1 MQLATSSHGE
11 YSAPRSMEGKLLS
24 APWTRSGWPQGSN
37 GMQTPPGEVLLTPSL
52 VLAARPM
59 IPPGRVRPKILPSD
73 GACLFTF
80 QSTTVGCTK
89 TRPARARADT
99 EMRIIYRWHNY
110 LGFPPAGSGR
120 GWCTLLSVLSQKGT
134 HNIPVVSTHGETVN
148 QASATLC
155 NIWRGEAPCGETPA
169 AAHPRN
175 VGSWRIYWADPGSS
189 EPSPVLPWLL
199 SSSLTS
205 SPRNQQL
212 FLPTFLLHLLV
223 SSPAAFSLQG
233 WWRRTRSW

>member
-1 MQLATSSHGE
+1 MQTSSDGE
-11 YSAPRSMEGKLLS
+11 DSAPTSRERKLLS
-24 APWTRSGWPQGSN
+24 APWTRSGCPQGSDGGSDPN
-37 GMQTPPGEVLLTPSL
+37 GRGALPPSL
-52 VLAARPM
+52 VLAARAM
-59 IPPGRVRPKILPSD
+59 IAAGRVRPKIVPSD
-73 GACLFTF
+73 GVCLFTF
-80 QSTTVGCTK
+80 QSAAVGCTK
-89 TRPARARADT
+89 TRPAGARAKT
-99 EMRIIYRWHNY
+99 EMWIICRWHNY
-110 LGFPPAGSGR
+110 LGFPPAGNGR
-120 GWCTLLSVLSQKGT
+120 GWCTLLSVSSQKGT
-134 HNIPVVSTHGETVN
+134 HSIPVVSTHGEIAS

-155 NIWRGEAPCGETPA
+155 SIWRGEAPCGETPA
-169 AAHPRN
+169 AARPRN

-199 SSSLTS
+199 FSSLTS